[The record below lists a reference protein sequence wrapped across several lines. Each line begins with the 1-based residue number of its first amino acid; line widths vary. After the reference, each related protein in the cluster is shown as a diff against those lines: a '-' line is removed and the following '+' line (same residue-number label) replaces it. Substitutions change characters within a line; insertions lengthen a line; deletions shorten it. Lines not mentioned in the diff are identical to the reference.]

1 MMFKYYIFILLICK
15 NASLISERFISKLFT
30 SLKRKE
36 VNDIIEPVYTPRN
49 QIEKIIKPVNLSKIC
64 GGFD

>member
-36 VNDIIEPVYTPRN
+36 VIDIIEPVYTPRN
-49 QIEKIIKPVNLSKIC
+49 
-64 GGFD
+64 

>member
-30 SLKRKE
+30 SLK
-36 VNDIIEPVYTPRN
+36 
-49 QIEKIIKPVNLSKIC
+49 EKKSMTLLNLFIHQEIRLKRLLNR
-64 GGFD
+64 

>member
-1 MMFKYYIFILLICK
+1 MMFKYDIFILLICK

>member
-1 MMFKYYIFILLICK
+1 MMFKYDIFILLICK

-36 VNDIIEPVYTPRN
+36 VIDIIEPVYTPRN